1 MIYSALKQ
9 SAGEGDGTIKKLF
22 LIRHAKSSWK
32 DGSLKDFERG
42 LSKRGH
48 KDIEMIGSY
57 LRLKRVRPDLILSS
71 AALRAQLTADLL
83 GEKIGYEG
91 SYRYL
96 DELYLTPPEMLL
108 NVLSLQEPEV
118 ESLFLIGHNPAL
130 SELANI
136 LQPENFTKFPTLG
149 VLALDLEI
157 DSWEEIQEGCPGR
170 IDYFIYP
177 KQFRYYLP
185 GQIRAT
191 LDRRER

>member
-170 IDYFIYP
+170 IDYFIHP